1 VSNLLVVEEFGLF
14 AETLGETQDGVAA
27 DLTQPGRGADAA
39 AVGEVLG
46 DGHEFGFGCS
56 QAEQGSVGAFGEV
69 RAAGDAVQAA
79 DAVPAA
85 GPAMQTQVAG
95 AALGVD
101 GAVGVRA
108 GQLRVVLGAHR
119 FPPFSPGNYHC
130 TLPGTSRESLRSHH
144 RKRRP
149 AGSQLQDDVAH
160 GRGREAARS

>member
-1 VSNLLVVEEFGLF
+1 GLDLFGSDVSNSLVVEAFRMV

-46 DGHEFGFGCS
+46 DGREFVFGGS

-85 GPAMQTQVAG
+85 GPAVQTQVAG
-95 AALGVD
+95 AALGVG
-101 GAVGVRA
+101 GAVGVGA
-108 GQLRVVLGAHR
+108 GQVQVVRGTHR
-119 FPPFSPGNYHC
+119 FPPFAPGSFHF
-130 TLPGTSRESLRSHH
+130 TQPETSREALRSHH
-144 RKRRP
+144 LKYLSIC
-149 AGSQLQDDVAH
+149 GDMDL
-160 GRGREAARS
+160 